1 MQSTE
6 IRYFLAVANTGSL
19 SAASKQ
25 LFVAVSA
32 ISRQIQRLEER
43 IGAPLFERHARGM
56 VLNDAGQILENHVRK
71 SMMEMEH
78 AIAEIQGLNAVR
90 RTVIRMACT
99 DGLAFDLLPQLFSRF
114 RKINPGVMFY
124 LNVGTAVEVSEM
136 IHNGEVELALQF
148 SLVAERGVDIMASFP
163 APVRMVMRQDHPLAD
178 KDVLLTDLHPY
189 PLAMNEQGSTIRQ
202 LFDLSCRMS
211 GIFLEPAVSC
221 NRFSTLYDF
230 MVQTPGAIVAC
241 SHFSIMYKARRDN
254 LRVKP
259 VNIEQLSQRTLQLQ
273 SPAGK
278 RRSAALGQFVDF
290 IRDELVREN
299 EAFIRD
305 FDLNTAQL

>member
-6 IRYFLAVANTGSL
+6 IRYFLVVANSGSL

-114 RKINPGVMFY
+114 RLINPGVMFY

-136 IHNGEVELALQF
+136 IHSGEVELALQF
-148 SLVAERGVDIMASFP
+148 SLVAERGVDVMASFP

-178 KDVLLTDLHPY
+178 GDLQLTDLHPY

-221 NRFSTLYDF
+221 IRFSTLYDF

-241 SHFSIMYKARRDN
+241 SHFSILYKARRDT
-254 LRVKP
+254 LRVKS

-273 SPAGK
+273 TPAGK
-278 RRSAALGQFVDF
+278 RRSVALSEFIDF
-290 IRDELVREN
+290 IRDEVSRES

-305 FDLNTAQL
+305 FAV

>member
-1 MQSTE
+1 MQSSE

-19 SAASKQ
+19 SGASKQ

-43 IGAPLFERHARGM
+43 IGAQLFERHARGM

-71 SMMEMEH
+71 SMMDMEH
-78 AIAEIQGLNAVR
+78 AIAEIQGLKAVR
-90 RTVIRMACT
+90 RTVIRMAST
-99 DGLAFDLLPQLFSRF
+99 DGLAFDLLPRLFSQF
-114 RKINPGVMFY
+114 RRDNPGVMFY
-124 LNVGTAVEVSEM
+124 LNVGTVTQVSEM
-136 IHNGEVELALQF
+136 IRNAEVDVALQL
-148 SLVAERGVDIMASFP
+148 SLVAERGVDILASFS
-163 APVRMVMRQDHPLAD
+163 APVRMVMRSDHPLAE
-178 KDVLLTDLHPY
+178 KELQMMDLHPY

-211 GIFLEPAVSC
+211 GIFLEPTVSC

-230 MVQTPGAIVAC
+230 MVQTPGAIAAC

-259 VNIEQLSQRTLQLQ
+259 VNIEQLSQRYLQLQ

-278 RRSAALGQFVDF
+278 RRAPALSQFIDF
-290 IRDELVREN
+290 IRDEIARES
-299 EAFIRD
+299 ELFIRD
-305 FDLNTAQL
+305 FGL

>member
-1 MQSTE
+1 MQSAE

-19 SAASKQ
+19 SGASKQ

-71 SMMEMEH
+71 SMMDMEH

-114 RKINPGVMFY
+114 RVINPGVMFY
-124 LNVGTAVEVSEM
+124 LNVGTAGDVSEM
-136 IHNGEVELALQF
+136 IHSGDVDLALQF

-163 APVRMVMRQDHPLAD
+163 APVRMVMCQNHPLAGGD
-178 KDVLLTDLHPY
+178 LQLTDLHPY

-254 LRVKP
+254 LRVKS

-273 SPAGK
+273 TPAGK
-278 RRSAALGQFVDF
+278 KHSAAVGQFIDF
-290 IRDELVREN
+290 IRDEVARES

-305 FDLNTAQL
+305 FNV

>member
-1 MQSTE
+1 MQSAE

-19 SAASKQ
+19 SGASKQ

-71 SMMEMEH
+71 SMMDMEH

-114 RKINPGVMFY
+114 RVINPGVMFY
-124 LNVGTAVEVSEM
+124 LNVGTAGDVSEM
-136 IHNGEVELALQF
+136 IHSGDVDLALQF

-163 APVRMVMRQDHPLAD
+163 APVRMVMRQNHPLAGGD
-178 KDVLLTDLHPY
+178 LKLTDLHPY

-254 LRVKP
+254 LRVKS

-273 SPAGK
+273 TPAGK
-278 RRSAALGQFVDF
+278 KHSAAVGQFIDF
-290 IRDELVREN
+290 IRDEVARES

-305 FDLNTAQL
+305 FNV

>member
-1 MQSTE
+1 
-6 IRYFLAVANTGSL
+6 
-19 SAASKQ
+19 
-25 LFVAVSA
+25 
-32 ISRQIQRLEER
+32 
-43 IGAPLFERHARGM
+43 PLFERHARGM

-71 SMMEMEH
+71 SMMDMEH

-99 DGLAFDLLPQLFSRF
+99 DGLAFDLLPQMFSQF
-114 RKINPGVMFY
+114 RLINPGVMFY
-124 LNVGTAVEVSEM
+124 LNVGTAAEVSEM
-136 IHNGEVELALQF
+136 IHNGEVDLALQF

-163 APVRMVMRQDHPLAD
+163 APVRMVMRPDHPLAD
-178 KDVLLTDLHPY
+178 ADVQLTDLHPY

-221 NRFSTLYDF
+221 NRFSTPYDF
-230 MVQTPGAIVAC
+230 MVQTPGAIAAC

-278 RRSAALGQFVDF
+278 RRSASLSQFIEF
-290 IRDELVREN
+290 IRDELTREN
-299 EAFIRD
+299 DAFIRD
-305 FDLNTAQL
+305 FGLQPSAGGFL

>member
-6 IRYFLAVANTGSL
+6 IRYFLAVANSGSL

-71 SMMEMEH
+71 SMMDMEH

-114 RKINPGVMFY
+114 RLINPGVMFY

-136 IHNGEVELALQF
+136 IHSGEVELALQF
-148 SLVAERGVDIMASFP
+148 SLVAERGVDVMASFP
-163 APVRMVMRQDHPLAD
+163 APVRMVMRQDHPLAVGD
-178 KDVLLTDLHPY
+178 LQLTDLHPY

-241 SHFSIMYKARRDN
+241 SHFSILYKARRDD
-254 LRVKP
+254 LRVKS

-273 SPAGK
+273 TPAGK
-278 RRSAALGQFVDF
+278 RRSVALSEFIDF
-290 IRDELVREN
+290 IRDEVSRES
-299 EAFIRD
+299 EAFIHD
-305 FDLNTAQL
+305 FAV

>member
-1 MQSTE
+1 MQSSE

-19 SAASKQ
+19 SGASKQ

-43 IGAPLFERHARGM
+43 IGAQLFERHARGM

-71 SMMEMEH
+71 SMMDMEY

-99 DGLAFDLLPQLFSRF
+99 DGLAFDLLPQLFSQF
-114 RKINPGVMFY
+114 RHDHPGVMFY

-136 IHNGEVELALQF
+136 IHKGEVDFALQF

-163 APVRMVMRQDHPLAD
+163 APVRMVMRPDHPLAE
-178 KDVLLTDLHPY
+178 KELQLTDLHPY

-202 LFDLSCRMS
+202 LFDLACRMS
-211 GIFLEPAVSC
+211 GIFLEPTVSC

-230 MVQTPGAIVAC
+230 MVQTPGAIAAC

-254 LRVKP
+254 LRVRP
-259 VNIEQLSQRTLQLQ
+259 VNIEQLNQRYLQLQ

-278 RRSAALGQFVDF
+278 RRAPALSQFIDF
-290 IRDELVREN
+290 VRDEIARES
-299 EAFIRD
+299 ELFVRD
-305 FDLNTAQL
+305 FGL

>member
-1 MQSTE
+1 MQSAE

-19 SAASKQ
+19 SGASKQ

-71 SMMEMEH
+71 SMMDMEH

-114 RKINPGVMFY
+114 RVINPGVMFY
-124 LNVGTAVEVSEM
+124 LNVGTAGDVSEM
-136 IHNGEVELALQF
+136 IHSGDVDLALQF

-163 APVRMVMRQDHPLAD
+163 APVRMVMRQNHPLAGGD
-178 KDVLLTDLHPY
+178 LQLTDLHPY

-254 LRVKP
+254 LRVKS

-273 SPAGK
+273 TPAGK
-278 RRSAALGQFVDF
+278 KHSAAVWQFIDF
-290 IRDELVREN
+290 IRDEVARES

-305 FDLNTAQL
+305 FNV

>member
-1 MQSTE
+1 MQSSE

-19 SAASKQ
+19 SGASKQ

-43 IGAPLFERHARGM
+43 IGAQLFERHARGM

-71 SMMEMEH
+71 SMMDMEY

-99 DGLAFDLLPQLFSRF
+99 DGLAFDLLPQLFSQF
-114 RKINPGVMFY
+114 RHDHPGVMFY

-136 IHNGEVELALQF
+136 IHKGEVDFALQF

-163 APVRMVMRQDHPLAD
+163 APVRMVMRPDHPLAE
-178 KDVLLTDLHPY
+178 KELQLTDLHLY

-202 LFDLSCRMS
+202 LFDLACRMS
-211 GIFLEPAVSC
+211 GIFLEPTVSC

-230 MVQTPGAIVAC
+230 MVQTPGAIAAC

-254 LRVKP
+254 LRVRP
-259 VNIEQLSQRTLQLQ
+259 VNIEQLNQRYLQLQ

-278 RRSAALGQFVDF
+278 RRAPALSQFIDF
-290 IRDELVREN
+290 VRDEIARES
-299 EAFIRD
+299 ELFVRD
-305 FDLNTAQL
+305 FGL

>member
-1 MQSTE
+1 MQSAE

-19 SAASKQ
+19 SGASKQ

-71 SMMEMEH
+71 SMMDMEH

-114 RKINPGVMFY
+114 RVINPGVMFY
-124 LNVGTAVEVSEM
+124 LNVGTAGDVSEM
-136 IHNGEVELALQF
+136 IHSGDVDLALQF

-163 APVRMVMRQDHPLAD
+163 APVRMVMRQNHPLAGGD
-178 KDVLLTDLHPY
+178 LQLTDLHPY

-254 LRVKP
+254 LRVKS

-273 SPAGK
+273 TPAGK
-278 RRSAALGQFVDF
+278 KHSAAVGEFIDF
-290 IRDELVREN
+290 IRDEVARES

-305 FDLNTAQL
+305 FNV

>member
-1 MQSTE
+1 MQSAE

-19 SAASKQ
+19 SGASKQ

-71 SMMEMEH
+71 SMMDMEH

-114 RKINPGVMFY
+114 RVINPGVMFY
-124 LNVGTAVEVSEM
+124 LNVGTAGDVSEM
-136 IHNGEVELALQF
+136 THSGDVDLALQF

-163 APVRMVMRQDHPLAD
+163 APVRMVMRQNHPLAGGD
-178 KDVLLTDLHPY
+178 LQLTDLHPY

-254 LRVKP
+254 LRVKS

-273 SPAGK
+273 TPAGK
-278 RRSAALGQFVDF
+278 KHSAAVGQFIDF
-290 IRDELVREN
+290 IRDEVARES

-305 FDLNTAQL
+305 FNV

>member
-163 APVRMVMRQDHPLAD
+163 APVRMVMRPDHPLAD